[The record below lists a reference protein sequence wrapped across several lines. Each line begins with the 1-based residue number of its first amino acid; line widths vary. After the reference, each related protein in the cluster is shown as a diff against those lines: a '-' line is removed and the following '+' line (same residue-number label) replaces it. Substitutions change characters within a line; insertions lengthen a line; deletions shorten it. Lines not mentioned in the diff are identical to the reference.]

1 MDVRPGGFLEA
12 FLAEQLEGTLLG
24 LGVLGEALLV
34 WKFRRG
40 LAGLGVWKRPCWLS
54 SCRGLAGLGVW
65 KRPCWSEWFRRGL
78 AGRAL

>member
-40 LAGLGVWKRPCWLS
+40 LAGLGVWKRPCW
-54 SCRGLAGLGVW
+54 
-65 KRPCWSEWFRRGL
+65 SEWFRRGL
-78 AGRAL
+78 AGVVEALLAEQL

>member
-1 MDVRPGGFLEA
+1 VDVRPGGFLEA

-40 LAGLGVWKRPCWLS
+40 LAGLGVWKRP
-54 SCRGLAGLGVW
+54 R
-65 KRPCWSEWFRRGL
+65 WSG
-78 AGRAL
+78 